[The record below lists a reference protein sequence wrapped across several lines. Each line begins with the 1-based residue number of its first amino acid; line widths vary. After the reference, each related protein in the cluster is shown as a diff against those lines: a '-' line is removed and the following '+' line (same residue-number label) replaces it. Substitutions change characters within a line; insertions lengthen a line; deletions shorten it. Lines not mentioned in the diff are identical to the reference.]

1 MKGRYMVN
9 HELELNDDED
19 DKESNNDSEE
29 YSIDQVVEYKHTLNT
44 LKEDIM
50 ELRAMLGRKRKTEE
64 EPESLELTKYDQ
76 FLLNFYSMEK
86 SENMRNSQY
95 NTQEYIYLYHKL
107 KRYVLDEKSDRS
119 RSVINGKKV
128 IGLTPVDIFKYHK
141 YKVNIQNMPKF
152 SKILERMGGN
162 EEYSSQNRIYL
173 PIDGDI
179 KSKKRQSL
187 SYIERQNSEA
197 LKKIEEKRQKY
208 KNLPKAQKEK
218 MDNGNINRVWNWI
231 AKREIPKLHKIYLKA
246 KSENTYLINRFS
258 VLAQKEVKKK
268 AAKVQR
274 AQKEVN
280 LRARKLQKEMMIF
293 WRKRDKEMLEIKKRK
308 DKIEVEKK
316 KREDE
321 LQEAVFQKKRLEY
334 IMKQSD
340 IYSFFMIKN
349 MGMVKQDEKEENNNN
364 QEIKV
369 DDNNNTNTNNIV
381 NNNIAENHQQP
392 TAPLPITTTINNTE
406 VQINPKT
413 NKIIFQSI
421 KVETD
426 ENAARE
432 GAKQMINRNRE
443 KVMKFDQQMNKI
455 RSSLGGE
462 EAKIANFDECKDE
475 DLALGGLDKP
485 QINNTSSQIIEA
497 PKSFLGELKEYQLK
511 GLRWLDN
518 LYEQGINGILADEM
532 GLGKTIQAIS
542 LLAHLSEEKSK

>member
-1 MKGRYMVN
+1 LQDDSLILLKGRFLSQQ
-9 HELELNDDED
+9 ELELNEEDEKD
-19 DKESNNDSEE
+19 SGNDSEE

-50 ELRAMLGRKRKTEE
+50 ALRAMLGRKRKTDDEVISDE
-64 EPESLELTKYDQ
+64 FSNYDK
-76 FLLNFYSMEK
+76 FLIKFYSN
-86 SENMRNSQY
+86 ENESNIQHT
-95 NTQEYIYLYHKL
+95 NPDEYVYLYSKL
-107 KRYVLDEKSDRS
+107 KKYILGDKTQPKKFS
-119 RSVINGKKV
+119 NGRKIV
-128 IGLTPVDIFKYHK
+128 GLTPSDLFRFEKYS
-141 YKVNIQNMPKF
+141 VNIKNMPKF
-152 SKILERMGGN
+152 SKIFERVGGN
-162 EEYSSQNRIYL
+162 DEYVNQSRIYL
-173 PIDGDI
+173 PNEGDI

-187 SYIERQNSEA
+187 SCIERHNSEA
-197 LKKIEEKRQKY
+197 LRLIEEKRQKC

-218 MDNGNINRVWNWI
+218 MDNTNLNKVWNWI
-231 AKREIPKLHKIYLKA
+231 VKREIPKLHRLYQKA
-246 KSENTYLINRFS
+246 KSDNTYALNRFS
-258 VLAQKEVKKK
+258 VFAQKEVKKK

-280 LRARKLQKEMMIF
+280 IRARKLQKEMMIF
-293 WRKRDKEMLEIKKRK
+293 WRKRDKEMLEIRKRK

-349 MGMVKQDEKEENNNN
+349 MGMVNPEEKEEKEEVH
-364 QEIKV
+364 EIKEEQR
-369 DDNNNTNTNNIV
+369 N
-381 NNNIAENHQQP
+381 ENEIIPQKVGPQP
-392 TAPLPITTTINNTE
+392 IITTINNTE

-432 GAKQMINRNRE
+432 GAKLMINKNRE
-443 KVMKFDQQMNKI
+443 KVFKFDQQMNKI
-455 RSSLGGE
+455 RTSLGGE
-462 EAKIANFDECKDE
+462 EAKIAKFDDCNDE

-542 LLAHLSEEKSK
+542 LLAHLSEEKSIIFINIR